1 MHKVLAKQ
9 LLAPGL
15 MRIDVSAPDVAA
27 KARPGQFVIVRAV
40 EDGERIPLTIG
51 GADAATGAI
60 TLLVQMVGLST
71 TLMGETPVGGE
82 FASVTGPL
90 GRPTEFGDARRV
102 LCIGGG
108 VGTAVLYPQ
117 VRYLSGAGIYVD
129 VIVGARTEN
138 LLVLQDE
145 LGALADHLYVATND
159 GTRGVKGFV
168 TDVFNQLMERGEHYD
183 LVIAI
188 GPPIMMKVVAEATR
202 LLGIRTLVSLNPIMV
217 DGTGMCGG
225 CRVTVDGQ
233 VKYACVDGPEF
244 DGHKVDFDGLM
255 RRLGAYRD
263 QESRAFEEHK
273 CRIGGIGN
281 VK

>member
-1 MHKVLAKQ
+1 MHTVLDKK

-27 KARPGQFVIVRAV
+27 KAKPGQFVIVRVV
-40 EDGERIPLTIG
+40 EEGERIPLTIG
-51 GADAATGAI
+51 GSDAEKGTI
-60 TLLVQMVGLST
+60 TLLVQMVGFST
-71 TLMGETPVGGE
+71 TIMGETPVGE
-82 FASVTGPL
+82 AFASITGPL
-90 GRPTEFGDARRV
+90 GNPTEFGDAKRI

-117 VRYLSGAGIYVD
+117 VNYLAAQGRYVD
-129 VIVGARTEN
+129 VIIGARN
-138 LLVLQDE
+138 KDLLVLTKE
-145 LGALADHLYVATND
+145 LGEMANHLYLATND
-159 GTRGVKGFV
+159 GSCGTKGFV
-168 TDVFNQLMERGEHYD
+168 TDVFKQLVERGEHYD

-202 LLGIRTLVSLNPIMV
+202 PLGIRTLVSLNPIMV

-225 CRVTVDGQ
+225 CRVTVGGK

-244 DGHKVDFDGLM
+244 DGHQVDFDGLM
-255 RRLGAYRD
+255 RRLGAYKA
-263 QESRAFEEHK
+263 QEKRAFENHK

-281 VK
+281 VN

>member
-1 MHKVLAKQ
+1 MYKVLDKE

-15 MRIDVSAPDVAA
+15 MRIDVYAPDVAA
-27 KARPGQFVIVRAV
+27 KAQPGQFVIVRVV
-40 EDGERIPLTIG
+40 EEGERVPLTIG
-51 GADAATGAI
+51 GADAERGAI

-90 GRPTEFGDARRV
+90 GNPTHFGDAQRI

-117 VRYLSGAGIYVD
+117 VKYLAGQGRYVD
-129 VIVGARTEN
+129 VIEGARTEN
-138 LLVLQDE
+138 LLVLQKE
-145 LGALADHLYVATND
+145 LGALANHLYIATND
-159 GTRGVKGFV
+159 GSKGKQGFV
-168 TDVFNQLMERGEHYD
+168 TDVFNELIAQGEHYD

-202 LLGIRTLVSLNPIMV
+202 PLGIRTLVSLNPIMV

-225 CRVTVDGQ
+225 CRVTVGGK
-233 VKYACVDGPEF
+233 VRYACVDGPEF
-244 DGHKVDFDGLM
+244 DGHEVDFDGLM
-255 RRLGAYRD
+255 RRLGAYRE
-263 QESRAFEEHK
+263 QERKGLEDHK

-281 VK
+281 GN

>member
-1 MHKVLAKQ
+1 MYNVLDKK

-27 KARPGQFVIVRAV
+27 KARPGQFVIVRVV

-51 GADAATGAI
+51 GANEKIGSI

-71 TLMGETPVGGE
+71 TLMGETPVGGK

-90 GRPTEFGDARRV
+90 GNPTHFGDARRV

-117 VRYLSGAGIYVD
+117 VRYLAGEGIYVD
-129 VIVGARTEN
+129 VIEGARTEE

-145 LGALADHLYVATND
+145 LGQLANHLYVATND
-159 GTRGVKGFV
+159 GSKGTKGFV
-168 TDVFNQLMERGEHYD
+168 TDVFNKLMADGEHYD

-202 LLGIRTLVSLNPIMV
+202 PLGIRTLVSLNPIMV

-225 CRVTVDGQ
+225 CRVNVGGK

-244 DGHKVDFDGLM
+244 DGHEVDFDSLM
-255 RRLGAYRD
+255 RRLGAYKE
-263 QESRAFEEHK
+263 QEKRAMEDHK
-273 CRIGGIGN
+273 CRIGGIGHVN
-281 VK
+281 

>member
-1 MHKVLAKQ
+1 MYQVLNKQ

-15 MRIDVSAPDVAA
+15 IRIDVSAPDVAA
-27 KARPGQFVIVRAV
+27 KAQPGQFVIVRV
-40 EDGERIPLTIG
+40 CEDGERIPLTIG
-51 GADAATGAI
+51 GADAKTGAV

-90 GRPTEFGDARRV
+90 GNPTHFGDAKRV

-117 VRYLSGAGIYVD
+117 VSYLSSKGIYVD
-129 VIVGARTEN
+129 VIEGTRN
-138 LLVLQDE
+138 KDLLVLEDE
-145 LGALADHLYVATND
+145 FTKLANHLYVATND
-159 GTRGVKGFV
+159 GSKGVKGFV
-168 TDVFNQLMERGEHYD
+168 TDVFAKLMEQGEHYD

-202 LLGIRTLVSLNPIMV
+202 PYGIHTLVSLNPIMV

-225 CRVTVDGQ
+225 CRVNVGGQ

-244 DGHKVDFDGLM
+244 DGHQVDFDSLM
-255 RRLGAYRD
+255 RRLGAYKE
-263 QESRAFEEHK
+263 QEKRAMEDHK
-273 CRIGGIGN
+273 CRIGGIGHVN
-281 VK
+281 